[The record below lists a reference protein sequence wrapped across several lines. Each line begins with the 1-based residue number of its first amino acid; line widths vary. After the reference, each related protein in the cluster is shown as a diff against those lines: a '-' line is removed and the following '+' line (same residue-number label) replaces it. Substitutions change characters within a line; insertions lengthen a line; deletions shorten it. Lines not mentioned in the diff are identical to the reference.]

1 MEKKKHETHASTE
14 NIEPE
19 TASSRYEKQGEKPAD
34 EMIRELEEALAVKET
49 EVRNN
54 WDKFVR
60 ERADLENYRKR
71 VQREKE
77 ELLKYGNESL
87 ILEILPVIDNME
99 RALSHA
105 SEEPH
110 VAVIEG
116 IRLTHAMLLSALKK
130 FGVTTIETTPGTP
143 FDPAFHQAMRQVESA
158 ELPYNTVVEEL
169 QKGYLINDRLLRA
182 AMVSVAV
189 LPQKPGNSEL

>member
-1 MEKKKHETHASTE
+1 MEKKKHETHAKADVIETE
-14 NIEPE
+14 E
-19 TASSRYEKQGEKPAD
+19 ASSPCKKEDEKSPD
-34 EMIRELEEALAVKET
+34 VMVRELQEALAAREA
-49 EVRNN
+49 EAMAN

-87 ILEILPVIDNME
+87 LLEILPVIDNME
-99 RALSHA
+99 RALAHA
-105 SEEPH
+105 AEEPH
-110 VAVIEG
+110 VAVMEG

-130 FGVTTIETTPGTP
+130 FGVTPIETTPGSL
-143 FDPAFHQAMRQVESA
+143 FDPAFHQAMQQAESM
-158 ELPYNTVVEEL
+158 ELPPNTVVEEL

-189 LPQKPGNSEL
+189 PPRDMSGQ

>member
-1 MEKKKHETHASTE
+1 VEKKKHEHHASTE

-19 TASSRYEKQGEKPAD
+19 TAATPFEKKGEQSAE
-34 EMIRELEEALAVKET
+34 EMIRDLQEALAVKET

-87 ILEILPVIDNME
+87 MLEILPVIDNME

-116 IRLTHAMLLSALKK
+116 IRLTYAMLISALKK

-143 FDPAFHQAMRQVESA
+143 FDPDFHQAMRQVESA
-158 ELPYNTVVEEL
+158 EFPSNTIVEEM

-189 LPQKPGNSEL
+189 SPQKAVSGD

>member
-1 MEKKKHETHASTE
+1 VEKKKHGNHAKAD

-19 TASSRYEKQGEKPAD
+19 EASSPCGMQGEKPAS
-34 EMIRELEEALAVKET
+34 ERIRELEEVLAAREAEALA
-49 EVRNN
+49 N

-71 VQREKE
+71 VQKEKE

-99 RALSHA
+99 RALAHA
-105 SEEPH
+105 AEEPH

-130 FGVTTIETTPGTP
+130 FGVVPIETTPGSH
-143 FDPAFHQAMRQVESA
+143 FDPAFHQAMHQVESA
-158 ELPYNTVVEEL
+158 ELPSNTVVEEL

-182 AMVSVAV
+182 ALVSVAV
-189 LPQKPGNSEL
+189 LPQKPIE

>member
-1 MEKKKHETHASTE
+1 VEKKKHEHHASTE

-19 TASSRYEKQGEKPAD
+19 TAATPFEKKGEQSAE
-34 EMIRELEEALAVKET
+34 EMIRDLQEALAVKET

-116 IRLTHAMLLSALKK
+116 IRLTYAMLISALKK

-143 FDPAFHQAMRQVESA
+143 FDPDFHQAMRQVESA
-158 ELPYNTVVEEL
+158 ELPSNTVVEEM

-189 LPQKPGNSEL
+189 PPQKPGNGE

>member
-1 MEKKKHETHASTE
+1 MKNKGCCEDKSSITSDQETVQESAAASPEEMVEKSAEERIS
-14 NIEPE
+14 
-19 TASSRYEKQGEKPAD
+19 
-34 EMIRELEEALAVKET
+34 ELEEALAVKEA
-49 EVRNN
+49 EAKNN
-54 WDKFVR
+54 WDKFLR

-77 ELLKYGNESL
+77 EILKYGNESL
-87 ILEILPVIDNME
+87 IMEVLPVIDNME

-116 IRLTHAMLLSALKK
+116 IRLTHAMLLSTLKK
-130 FGVTTIETTPGTP
+130 FGVTPIETEKGRP
-143 FDPAFHQAMRQVESA
+143 FDPAFHQAMHQVASA
-158 ELPYNTVVEEL
+158 DFPPNTVVEEL
-169 QKGYLINDRLLRA
+169 QRGYMINERLLRP

-189 LPQKPGNSEL
+189 KPQ

>member
-1 MEKKKHETHASTE
+1 VEKKKHEHHANTE

-19 TASSRYEKQGEKPAD
+19 TVATPFEEKCEQSAE
-34 EMIRELEEALAVKET
+34 EMIRDLQEALAIKET

-87 ILEILPVIDNME
+87 MLEILPVIDNME

-116 IRLTHAMLLSALKK
+116 IRLTYAMLLSALKK

-143 FDPAFHQAMRQVESA
+143 FDPDFHQAMRQVESA
-158 ELPYNTVVEEL
+158 EFPSNTIVEEM

-189 LPQKPGNSEL
+189 PPQKAVSGD

>member
-1 MEKKKHETHASTE
+1 VEKKKHETHAKADK
-14 NIEPE
+14 IEPE
-19 TASSRYEKQGEKPAD
+19 EASSSIEKQVEKAAD
-34 EMIRELEEALAVKET
+34 ERITELEEALAAREA
-49 EVRNN
+49 EALAN

-130 FGVTTIETTPGTP
+130 FGVTIIETLPGTP

-158 ELPYNTVVEEL
+158 ELPPNTVVEEM

-189 LPQKPGNSEL
+189 APQKPIE

>member
-1 MEKKKHETHASTE
+1 MEKKKHEHHASTE

-19 TASSRYEKQGEKPAD
+19 TAATSFEKKGDQSAE
-34 EMIRELEEALAVKET
+34 EMIRDLQEALAVKET

-116 IRLTHAMLLSALKK
+116 IRLTYAMLISALKK

-143 FDPAFHQAMRQVESA
+143 FDPDFHQAMRQVESA
-158 ELPYNTVVEEL
+158 EFPSNTIVEEM

-189 LPQKPGNSEL
+189 PPQKAVSGD

>member
-1 MEKKKHETHASTE
+1 VEKKKHETRAKAD

-19 TASSRYEKQGEKPAD
+19 GASSSEKTAD
-34 EMIRELEEALAVKET
+34 ERITELKEALAARGAEALA
-49 EVRNN
+49 N

-130 FGVTTIETTPGTP
+130 FGVTTMETTPGAP

-158 ELPYNTVVEEL
+158 ELPSNTVVEEL
-169 QKGYLINDRLLRA
+169 QKGYLLNDRLLRA

-189 LPQKPGNSEL
+189 APQKPVNSE

>member
-1 MEKKKHETHASTE
+1 MEKKKHETHAKAD

-19 TASSRYEKQGEKPAD
+19 EASSPFEKQGEKPVD
-34 EMIRELEEALAVKET
+34 ERIRELQEALAVKET
-49 EVRNN
+49 EVQNN

-110 VAVIEG
+110 VAVFEG
-116 IRLTHAMLLSALKK
+116 IRLTHVMLLSALKK
-130 FGVTTIETTPGTP
+130 FGVTTIETTNGTP

-158 ELPYNTVVEEL
+158 ELPSNTVVEEM
-169 QKGYLINDRLLRA
+169 QKVYLINDRLLRA
-182 AMVSVAV
+182 ALVSVAV
-189 LPQKPGNSEL
+189 PPQQK

>member
-1 MEKKKHETHASTE
+1 VEKKKHEHHASTE

-19 TASSRYEKQGEKPAD
+19 TAATPFEKKGEQSAE
-34 EMIRELEEALAVKET
+34 EMIRDLQEALAVKET

-116 IRLTHAMLLSALKK
+116 IRLTYAMLISALKK
-130 FGVTTIETTPGTP
+130 FGVTTIETMPGTP

-158 ELPYNTVVEEL
+158 ELPSNTVVEEM

-189 LPQKPGNSEL
+189 PPQKPGNGE